1 MQEFAGNKK
10 VAFADVNLSEEQ
22 IREGADGTSFSPG
35 AGGWPTIRYFNKE
48 TGVGGAAYDKKKD
61 GAMCDV
67 LGKEDNMREY
77 VQDASGASP
86 CSAADGEGCSEQE
99 AEYAA
104 KWRAKGA
111 ADVSAQL
118 ERLTKMAAGA
128 MKPEAA
134 KWLKQ
139 RASILKQLAPA
150 TAEL

>member
-1 MQEFAGNKK
+1 MRFACV
-10 VAFADVNLSEEQ
+10 VALALACVPTAHARLDPRPVNHLSMHRQ
-22 IREGADGTSFSPG
+22 RSVDGRASASSFPTAVVDDTAREGVAR
-35 AGGWPTIRYFNKE
+35 ALVAE
-48 TGVGGAAYDKKKD
+48 AEALV
-61 GAMCDV
+61 
-67 LGKEDNMREY
+67 
-77 VQDASGASP
+77 
-86 CSAADGEGCSEQE
+86 ADGERLRAEFRAFVSKFGKE

-139 RASILKQLAPA
+139 RSSILKQLAAA